1 VTGLLGEAILRIS
14 SFAKKGSNG
23 QPLNHFLGPCP
34 RLIHPSIHPSITVS
48 LEQLTLRLKPDE
60 VPSNVA
66 TMLAEADRRC
76 DDFFDAG
83 LGRRYPR
90 YLPSN
95 PAIVYAAMVY
105 LKEAGY
111 IRGNVFCEWG
121 CGFGVATC
129 MASLI
134 GYEAYG
140 IEIEEELADLATQ
153 LAHDYRIPVE
163 ILCTSYLPEGYEE
176 CDGVGGKDLLA
187 PEATTSRGESIDTT
201 PSYDG
206 LDPDEVDL
214 FFVYPW
220 PGQEELMMD
229 LFKAVS
235 SEDAILLIYHGDGE
249 ISAYRRGGG
258 DDDY

>member
-1 VTGLLGEAILRIS
+1 M
-14 SFAKKGSNG
+14 
-23 QPLNHFLGPCP
+23 P
-34 RLIHPSIHPSITVS
+34 
-48 LEQLTLRLKPDE
+48 LEQLTLRLKPDTI
-60 VPSNVA
+60 PQDIS

-90 YLPSN
+90 YLPSD
-95 PAIVYAAMVY
+95 PAVVYAAMVS
-105 LKEAGY
+105 LKEDGH
-111 IRGNVFCEWG
+111 ILGEVFCEWG

-140 IEIEEELADLATQ
+140 IEIEPGLADLANQ
-153 LAHDYRIPVE
+153 LADDLKITVE

-176 CDGVGGKDLLA
+176 CEGVGGKDLLA

-201 PSYDG
+201 PIYDG
-206 LDPDEVDL
+206 LDPHEVDL

-220 PGQEELMMD
+220 PGQEVLMMN
-229 LFKAVS
+229 LFRAVA

-249 ISAYRRGGG
+249 ITAYRRDI
-258 DDDY
+258 DDEDD

>member
-1 VTGLLGEAILRIS
+1 
-14 SFAKKGSNG
+14 
-23 QPLNHFLGPCP
+23 
-34 RLIHPSIHPSITVS
+34 VS
-48 LEQLTLRLKPDE
+48 LEQLALHLKPGKIPNDI
-60 VPSNVA
+60 A
-66 TMLAEADRRC
+66 TMLAEADSRC

-90 YLPSN
+90 YLPSD
-95 PAIVYAAMVY
+95 PAVVHAAMVA
-105 LKEAGY
+105 LKESGH
-111 IRGNVFCEWG
+111 IRGEVFCEWG

-140 IEIEEELADLATQ
+140 IEIESELAELAIQ
-153 LAHDYRIPVE
+153 LAKDLNIPVE

-176 CDGVGGKDLLA
+176 CEGVGGKDLLV
-187 PEATTSRGESIDTT
+187 PEATTSHGESIDTT
-201 PSYDG
+201 PAYDG

-229 LFKAVS
+229 LFEAVS
-235 SEDAILLIYHGDGE
+235 SDDAILLVYHGDGE
-249 ISAYRRGGG
+249 ITAHRRGC
-258 DDDY
+258 DDEDEDD

>member
-1 VTGLLGEAILRIS
+1 M
-14 SFAKKGSNG
+14 
-23 QPLNHFLGPCP
+23 
-34 RLIHPSIHPSITVS
+34 S
-48 LEQLTLRLKPDE
+48 LEQLTLRLKPGEIPND
-60 VPSNVA
+60 VA

-83 LGRRYPR
+83 LGRRFPR
-90 YLPSN
+90 YLPSD
-95 PAIVYAAMVY
+95 PAIVYAAMVS
-105 LKEAGY
+105 LKEAGHV
-111 IRGNVFCEWG
+111 RGNVFCEWG

-140 IEIEEELADLATQ
+140 IEIEPGLADLANQ
-153 LAHDYRIPVE
+153 LAVDHKIPVE
-163 ILCTSYLPEGYEE
+163 ILCISYLPEGYEE
-176 CDGVGGKDLLA
+176 CEGIGGKDLLP
-187 PEATTSRGESIDTT
+187 PEATTSRGEFIDTT

-220 PGQEELMMD
+220 PGQEELMLD

-235 SEDAILLIYHGDGE
+235 SEDAILLIYHGERE
-249 ISAYRRGGG
+249 IAAYRRGVG
-258 DDDY
+258 DDDD